1 MKDWHKHFCD
11 MLEGRD
17 ESVIGEKR
25 NIREDDKEELANEEI
40 KQQIQNLKNKN
51 QGVQME
57 YQERCYGIGREL
69 NESFKRESKK
79 CLQRQRRSK

>member
-40 KQQIQNLKNKN
+40 KQQIQNLKKKKARGADEFSRE
-51 QGVQME
+51 GVK
-57 YQERCYGIGREL
+57 YCKGH
-69 NESFKRESKK
+69 
-79 CLQRQRRSK
+79 